1 MLGQHASENLLKRAL
16 RLSKADEMQVL
27 VSAHESYLTRFANNV
42 IHQNVAEANVGVT
55 IRAVMGKRSGT
66 ATTNRTDD
74 EALAQ
79 AAERAVLHARRQPE
93 DPDFP
98 GLPDPRPIEPA
109 HAFDEDTASLTP
121 EARAR
126 SVGVVC
132 DLAAEHGMGASG
144 AFRTTAG
151 ELAVGNSHGIMAYHA
166 GTTADLQTVVTGQDG
181 TGQAQA
187 SSWKSRDIDA
197 EAIGREA
204 AGKAVRAQY
213 PHAIQPGDYTVVL
226 DPYATEGLVA
236 MLNTTG
242 MSAQAVQEGRS
253 WMNDRMGQQIM
264 SQIVS
269 IWDDGH
275 DPEGSPLPFDFE
287 GVPRQ
292 LVQIVDRGVVRDP
305 VYDRYTAKKEGRES
319 TGHATPPTMRF
330 VSGPLAMNLFMA
342 AGDSSAE
349 EMIRSTAKGL
359 YVTRFWYTRPVHPR
373 DCIVTGMT
381 RDGLFMIENG
391 ELTHAVKN
399 LRFTQSYVKAM
410 GEVQAVSRERRTLIT
425 EFGGAYCVPALKI
438 EAFNFTGSTV

>member
-1 MLGQHASENLLKRAL
+1 VLGQHASENLLKRAL
-16 RLSKADEMQVL
+16 RYSEADETQVL
-27 VSAHESYLTRFANNV
+27 ISAYESYLTRFANNA
-42 IHQNVAEANVGVT
+42 IHQNVAEANVSVT
-55 IRAVMGKRSGT
+55 VRAVVGRRSGT

-79 AAERAVLHARRQPE
+79 AAERALSHARRQPE

-98 GLPDPRPIEPA
+98 GLPDPQPIEPA
-109 HAFDEDTASLTP
+109 PSFDEEVASLTP

-126 SVGVVC
+126 SVRVLC
-132 DLAAEHGMGASG
+132 DLAAEHKFAASG
-144 AFRTTAG
+144 AFRTSAG
-151 ELAVGNSHGIMAYHA
+151 ELAIANSHGIMAYHA
-166 GTTADLQTVVTGQDG
+166 GTSADLQVVVTGEDG
-181 TGQAQA
+181 TGQAGI
-187 SSWKSRDIDA
+187 SSWKVGEIDA

-204 AGKAVRAQY
+204 VGKAVRAQH
-213 PHAIQPGDYTVVL
+213 PRAIQPGEYTVVL
-226 DPYATEGLVA
+226 DPYATEDLVA
-236 MLNTTG
+236 MLNATG
-242 MSAQAVQEGRS
+242 MGAQAVQEGRS
-253 WMNDRMGQQIM
+253 WMNDRIGQEIM
-264 SQIVS
+264 NPLVS

-292 LVQIVDRGVVRDP
+292 RVPIVDRGVVRGP
-305 VYDRYTAKKEGRES
+305 VYDSYTAKKEGRES

-342 AGDSSAE
+342 AGVSSLD
-349 EMIRSTAKGL
+349 EMIRATAKGL
-359 YVTRFWYTRPVHPR
+359 YITRFWYTRPVHPR

-381 RDGLFMIENG
+381 RDGLFMIEDG
-391 ELTHAVKN
+391 ELAHAVKN

-410 GEVQAVSRERRTLIT
+410 GGVQAVSRERRTLIT

>member
-1 MLGQHASENLLKRAL
+1 VLGQYVAENLLKRAL
-16 RLSKADEMQVL
+16 RFSQADETQVL

-55 IRAVMGKRSGT
+55 IRAVVGKRSGT

-79 AAERAVLHARRQPE
+79 AAERALLHARRQPE
-93 DPDFP
+93 DPDFA

-109 HAFDEDTASLTP
+109 HSFDEDTASLTP

-126 SVGVVC
+126 SVGVVR
-132 DLAAEHGMGASG
+132 DLAAERRLGASG
-144 AFRTTAG
+144 ALRTSAG
-151 ELAVGNSHGIMAYHA
+151 ELALGNSHGIMAYHA
-166 GTTADLQTVVTGQDG
+166 GTTADLQAVVTGEDG

-187 SSWKSRDIDA
+187 SSWKASDVDA
-197 EAIGREA
+197 EALGREA
-204 AGKAVRAQY
+204 VGKAVRAQH
-213 PHAIQPGDYTVVL
+213 PRAIQPGEYTVVL
-226 DPYATEGLVA
+226 DPYATQDLVA
-236 MLNTTG
+236 MLNSTG

-253 WMNDRMGQQIM
+253 WMNDRMGEPIM
-264 SQIVS
+264 SPLVS

-275 DPEGSPLPFDFE
+275 DPAGSPLPFDFE
-287 GVPRQ
+287 GTPRQ
-292 LVQIVDRGVVRDP
+292 RTPIVEHGVVRGP

-330 VSGPLAMNLFMA
+330 VSGPLAMNLFVA
-342 AGDSSAE
+342 AGGASVD
-349 EMIRSTAKGL
+349 EMIRSTPRGL
-359 YVTRFWYTRPVHPR
+359 YITRFWYTRPVHPR

-381 RDGLFMIENG
+381 RDGLFMIEDG
-391 ELTHAVKN
+391 ELAYAVKN

-410 GEVQAVSRERRTLIT
+410 EHAQAVSRERRTLIM